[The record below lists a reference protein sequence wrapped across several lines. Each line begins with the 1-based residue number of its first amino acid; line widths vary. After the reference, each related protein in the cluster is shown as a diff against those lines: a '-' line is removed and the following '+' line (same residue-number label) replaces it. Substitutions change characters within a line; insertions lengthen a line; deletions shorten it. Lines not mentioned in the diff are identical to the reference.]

1 MIKFKKNAGYA
12 NRGMFLENLINN
24 TNTYYLSKDIAVIY
38 KKPTPIKV
46 LNISYRTEKT
56 TLIDKAVFS
65 ETSTLDYNG
74 IYKGKYIEFDAKEC
88 KSKTS
93 FPLSNIKEHQINHIR
108 NIINHGGIVFLI
120 IFMNNKF
127 YLFKGDTLLDFIN
140 STDRKSIPFE
150 VIESKG
156 YVIKEGYMPRID
168 YIKIIDEEK
177 RLFIIKPIGK
187 IYEDLCEAVL

>member
-46 LNISYRTEKT
+46 LNVAYRSSKT

-156 YVIKEGYMPRID
+156 YVIKEGYMTRID
-168 YIKIIDEEK
+168 YIKIIDEVYLKEEK
-177 RLFIIKPIGK
+177 NEISKK
-187 IYEDLCEAVL
+187 